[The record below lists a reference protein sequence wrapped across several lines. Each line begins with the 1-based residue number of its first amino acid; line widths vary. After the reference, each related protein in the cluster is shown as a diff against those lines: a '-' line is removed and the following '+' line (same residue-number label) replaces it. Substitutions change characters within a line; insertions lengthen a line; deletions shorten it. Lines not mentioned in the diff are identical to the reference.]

1 MADKVKLEV
10 ECPPCGGTGIY
21 HSYAEPEGV
30 GVVCRD
36 CRGEGKTTI
45 EYTPFTG
52 RKPAVGI
59 ETVYA
64 TSRIFT
70 NIGPVG
76 ESVSYEAFLAGER
89 PPYPESDN

>member
-1 MADKVKLEV
+1 MTDKVKLEV
-10 ECPPCGGTGIY
+10 ECRPCGGTGVY
-21 HSYAEPEGV
+21 RGYAEPKGV

-36 CRGEGKTTI
+36 CLGEGRTTI

-59 ETVYA
+59 EKVYA
-64 TSRIFT
+64 TSRIFS

-76 ESVSYEAFLAGER
+76 EFVSYEAFLAGER
-89 PPYPESDN
+89 PRYPQSDD